1 MSSVPFGEYFIT
13 TGDDINA
20 QKEAE
25 IALIKSEQKDPK
37 IDIVI
42 SDMKMPSMS
51 GLEFIREAKIS
62 YPDKKYFIL
71 TGYSINDEIQEA
83 LDSNLIIQ
91 YFMKPADFE
100 EIDEAL
106 QALIK

>member
-1 MSSVPFGEYFIT
+1 
-13 TGDDINA
+13 
-20 QKEAE
+20 
-25 IALIKSEQKDPK
+25 
-37 IDIVI
+37 
-42 SDMKMPSMS
+42 MKMPSMS

-100 EIDEAL
+100 EIDKVL
-106 QALIK
+106 QTVIN